1 MIISFLPGK
10 SKRLEELA
18 ERYWKAEQ
26 EIKMAKQELKMA
38 EQRLKGA
45 EQKLGIDKQRLE
57 RAKAVLKSV
66 NAWCDVGKE
75 MLEFYDKNKCTDSN
89 DPIMQELIK
98 KEIAAYREFAVH
110 YPNPEADE
118 KYLSHWLDL
127 LDTKETLN

>member
-1 MIISFLPGK
+1 MRLFWWCVFVIISFLPGK

-38 EQRLKGA
+38 EQRL
-45 EQKLGIDKQRLE
+45 E
-57 RAKAVLKSV
+57 RAKAVLKAV

-89 DPIMQELIK
+89 DPGMQELIK
-98 KEIAAYREFAVH
+98 KEISAYRELAMH
-110 YPNPEADE
+110 YPNPEADGE
-118 KYLSHWLDL
+118 YLSYWLDL